1 MRSLALVAVFAA
13 SLFLNLGS
21 GSAEAQV
28 YPPPINTPPPG
39 YSPAPPPGP
48 PAGPPPRADYGRYD
62 GGHHYRR
69 YRVRYDRHY
78 RRYYRYRRY
87 AYAGCHRRNGRI
99 GAVAGAV
106 GGGIIG
112 AAITHGNPA
121 FTMIGAG
128 AGALTGHALGRS
140 SGC

>member
-1 MRSLALVAVFAA
+1 MRSLTPVAGLCA
-13 SLFLNLGS
+13 SLALMLGS
-21 GSAEAQV
+21 VPAGAQV
-28 YPPPINTPPPG
+28 YQPPINTPPPG
-39 YSPAPPPGP
+39 YNQPPPP
-48 PAGPPPRADYGRYD
+48 AAAPARPDYQPYAGPHYVRYQHRYY
-62 GGHHYRR
+62 HHY
-69 YRVRYDRHY
+69 
-78 RRYYRYRRY
+78 YYRHGGY

-128 AGALTGHALGRS
+128 AGALTGHALGRNS
-140 SGC
+140 RC

>member
-1 MRSLALVAVFAA
+1 MRSMTRVVVLLASTA
-13 SLFLNLGS
+13 SVLGA
-21 GSAEAQV
+21 GSVGAQV
-28 YPPPINTPPPG
+28 YPPPISEPPPG
-39 YSPAPPPGP
+39 YYNPPPGP
-48 PAGPPPRADYGRYD
+48 PPGPAPGPYYHARYR
-62 GGHHYRR
+62 HHY
-69 YRVRYDRHY
+69 YRHY
-78 RRYYRYRRY
+78 RGY
-87 AYAGCHRRNGRI
+87 AYAGCGYRRHRSGAI

-128 AGALTGHALGRS
+128 AGALTGHAIGRN